1 LKLLIEASCYLDMLS
16 VLCDTMS
23 QSRPAERLIAE
34 PEPRPRIGRSER
46 TRAEILDA
54 AFEFLWSRP
63 FRDMTVNSL
72 MATTSISRSAFYRY
86 FEDVHGL
93 MGALLTRLESEI
105 LEGAS
110 PWLSDDGDPV
120 ALLYDSLAAEV
131 RICYRHGPFLKAVSD
146 AAGTNARLENEW
158 NCFLDRFDDAVS
170 GRIAAD
176 QELGLI
182 ENFDPRPVATALN
195 RVDAS
200 LYIRAFGQ
208 RPRSRPAPVLDAIAR
223 VWIST
228 LYGQQWAT
236 GRTSPLHREQVPGP
250 HEPRGQEYQHC
261 R

>member
-1 LKLLIEASCYLDMLS
+1 LS
-16 VLCDTMS
+16 VIYDTVS
-23 QSRPAERLIAE
+23 QRRPAERLFAE
-34 PEPRPRIGRSER
+34 PEPIPRIGRSER

-93 MGALLTRLESEI
+93 MEALLTRLESEI

-120 ALLYDSLAAEV
+120 ALLYESLAAEV

-146 AAGTNARLENEW
+146 AAGTNARLEDEW
-158 NCFLDRFDDAVS
+158 NWFIERFDDAVS
-170 GRIAAD
+170 ERIVTD

-182 ENFDPRPVATALN
+182 EPFDPQPIAAALN
-195 RVDAS
+195 RADAS

-208 RPRSRPAPVLDAIAR
+208 RPRSRPEPVLDAIAR

-236 GRTSPLHREQVPGP
+236 NRKSTLYRKQVTGN
-250 HEPRGQEYQHC
+250 G
-261 R
+261 

>member
-1 LKLLIEASCYLDMLS
+1 
-16 VLCDTMS
+16 MS
-23 QSRPAERLIAE
+23 QKRPAERLFAE
-34 PEPRPRIGRSER
+34 PEPIPRIGRSER

-93 MGALLTRLESEI
+93 MEALLTRLESEI

-120 ALLYDSLAAEV
+120 ALLYESLAAEV

-146 AAGTNARLENEW
+146 AAGTNARLEDEW
-158 NCFLDRFDDAVS
+158 NWFIERFDDAVS
-170 GRIAAD
+170 ERIVTD

-182 ENFDPRPVATALN
+182 EPFDPQPIAAALN
-195 RVDAS
+195 RADAS

-208 RPRSRPAPVLDAIAR
+208 RPRSRPEPVLDAIAR

-236 GRTSPLHREQVPGP
+236 NRKSTLYRKQVTGN
-250 HEPRGQEYQHC
+250 G
-261 R
+261 

>member
-1 LKLLIEASCYLDMLS
+1 
-16 VLCDTMS
+16 MS
-23 QSRPAERLIAE
+23 QRRPAERLFAE
-34 PEPRPRIGRSER
+34 PEPIPRIGRAER

-72 MATTSISRSAFYRY
+72 MAMTSISRSAFYRY

-93 MGALLTRLESEI
+93 MEALLTRLESEI

-120 ALLYDSLAAEV
+120 ALLYESLAAEV
-131 RICYRHGPFLKAVSD
+131 RICYRHGPLLKAVSD
-146 AAGTNARLENEW
+146 AAGTNASLEDEW
-158 NCFLDRFDDAVS
+158 NWFLDRFDDAVS
-170 GRIAAD
+170 ERIVAD

-182 ENFDPRPVATALN
+182 EPFDPRPVATALN
-195 RVDAS
+195 RTDAS
-200 LYIRAFGQ
+200 LYVRAFGQ
-208 RPRSRPAPVLDAIAR
+208 RPRSRPEPVLDAIAR

-236 GRTSPLHREQVPGP
+236 SRTSTLYRKQITGN
-250 HEPRGQEYQHC
+250 G
-261 R
+261 

>member
-1 LKLLIEASCYLDMLS
+1 MLS
-16 VLCDTMS
+16 VICDTMS
-23 QSRPAERLIAE
+23 HKRPAERLFVE
-34 PEPRPRIGRSER
+34 PEPIPKIGRSER

-93 MGALLTRLESEI
+93 MESLLATLESEI

-120 ALLYDSLAAEV
+120 ALLYESLAAEV
-131 RICYRHGPFLKAVSD
+131 SICYRHGPFLKAVSD
-146 AAGTNARLENEW
+146 AAGTDAGLEAGW
-158 NCFLDRFDDAVS
+158 NGLLDRFDDAVS
-170 GRIAAD
+170 ERIAAD

-182 ENFDPRPVATALN
+182 EPFDPRPVATALN

-200 LYIRAFGQ
+200 LYVRAFGQ
-208 RPRSRPAPVLDAIAR
+208 RPRGRPGPVLDAIAR
-223 VWIST
+223 VWISS
-228 LYGQQWAT
+228 LYGQQWVA
-236 GRTSPLHREQVPGP
+236 GRTSTLYRKQVAVAREP
-250 HEPRGQEYQHC
+250 PRPK
-261 R
+261 